1 MFRQLW
7 GQWVA
12 ISPVGSSVTG
22 IHKSTVRSVYI
33 PVLLSSVLLLP
44 PTLSGCNSSNGIAK
58 PAPEPPV
65 SVPVIPNDSIIS
77 GQIVSVAP
85 SPEPFPWQVQLILV
99 DSKDVE
105 GYINLTKSKLGQTVV
120 AKTKDDMAS
129 FNAGDRISARF
140 KLAGDESGSFFYL
153 KEVTRE

>member
-1 MFRQLW
+1 
-7 GQWVA
+7 
-12 ISPVGSSVTG
+12 
-22 IHKSTVRSVYI
+22 
-33 PVLLSSVLLLP
+33 
-44 PTLSGCNSSNGIAK
+44 
-58 PAPEPPV
+58 
-65 SVPVIPNDSIIS
+65 VPVIPNDSIIS

-129 FNAGDRISARF
+129 FKAGDRISARF